1 MSYVY
6 LALTDDTTTISLTWN
21 QQASTS
27 YLLRSWP
34 TAIAALNPNE
44 LGFAYADVEEDITLD
59 IFGDSVS
66 AANDALLD
74 LTRLL
79 DQADRWW
86 RGDVVDPVYLDC
98 WPDEGQYVWRSMVLG
113 RARRDETSGV
123 RVAPTYQKDAQIWA
137 IQNIRVRLHR
147 EGIWRTKTTIASGSP
162 PAVANPFVQ
171 DYSLTNLAADP
182 QDAAPTQYIL
192 TGITT
197 PSDGRYVVASNLDY
211 QKSIMA
217 LCARPNTG
225 NAIVLFEAQNNF
237 SSSVSNSTITTVAD
251 AASNLPAS
259 SNVLRISSTSIGNSR
274 TGISYTLPNT
284 ATWQQAR
291 RVQIFLTVRTTTTNV
306 QWRITENNW
315 LRWNLATTD
324 ILQGNDVVIQSISV
338 LRPQL
343 IQLPIGIIPN
353 GANSFELIFEDD
365 ATTGSGATLD
375 IDSIMAVD
383 LTHEDSTVIV
393 LDTIRNLGG
402 GTWPFGATSFDVYV
416 DPLDKQ
422 QRYVYGQIGSGD
434 QINVNYRGNA
444 LTYLRANA
452 VTVGFL
458 GCYHQYW
465 TIPTTPSSDV
475 NQTFNIHLLSYG
487 GKLIPQSV
495 VQGPPEEV
503 PG

>member
-6 LALTDDTTTISLTWN
+6 LALTDDTTTISLMWN

-44 LGFAYADVEEDITLD
+44 LGFTYADVEEDLTLD

-86 RGDVVDPVYLDC
+86 RGDVVDPVYLDY
-98 WPDEGQYVWRSMVLG
+98 WPDEGERIWRSMVLG

-137 IQNIRVRLHR
+137 IQNIRVRLRR

-162 PAVANPFVQ
+162 NAVANPFVQ
-171 DYSLTNLAADP
+171 NYSLTTLAADP

-192 TGITT
+192 TGVTT
-197 PSDGRYVVASNLDY
+197 TTFGEFVIASNQDH

-217 LCARPNTG
+217 MCSRPNTG
-225 NAIVLFEAQNNF
+225 DAIFLKDSDDTNGGKVTFNSSTANISEANL
-237 SSSVSNSTITTVAD
+237 STDGT
-251 AASNLPAS
+251 
-259 SNVLRISSTSIGNSR
+259 VLRITSTSAGNSV
-274 TGISYTLPNT
+274 TELIYNFPNT
-284 ATWQQAR
+284 ATWKQAR
-291 RVQIFLTVRTTTTNV
+291 RAQFFVTMRSNTPGV
-306 QWRITENNW
+306 QWKMNILVSERWGAFQTDAFGGESIIISGIT
-315 LRWNLATTD
+315 
-324 ILQGNDVVIQSISV
+324 QQ
-338 LRPQL
+338 PQL
-343 IQLPIGIIPN
+343 IQSPIGTLPIG
-353 GANSFELIFEDD
+353 
-365 ATTGSGATLD
+365 ATQFTLKIQDEATSGSPTLD
-375 IDSIMAVD
+375 IDSIMVAD
-383 LTHEDSTVIV
+383 LTYDDSTIIV
-393 LDTIRNLGG
+393 LDSLNSGNNTG
-402 GTWPFGATSFDVYV
+402 WPFGATTFQVYI
-416 DPLDKQ
+416 DPIDKQ
-422 QRYVYGQIGSGD
+422 QRYVYGKLGSGEEP
-434 QINVNYRGNA
+434 NVDYRGNA
-444 LTYLRANA
+444 LTHLRSA

-458 GCYHQYW
+458 GCYNQYW
-465 TIPTTPSSDV
+465 TIPTTPTSGV
-475 NQTFNIHLLSYG
+475 NQTFNIWPRIYG

-495 VQGPPEEV
+495 VQGPPKEV